1 MTVAFIKNLAGFII
15 GENPAKQCNS
25 IGYNL
30 FSVRRPEALNNMLFL
45 DGAAKIVQKHFVT
58 P

>member
-1 MTVAFIKNLAGFII
+1 MTVALIKNLAGFII

-25 IGYNL
+25 KGYNL

-45 DGAAKIVQKHFVT
+45 DGYAKIVQKHFVT